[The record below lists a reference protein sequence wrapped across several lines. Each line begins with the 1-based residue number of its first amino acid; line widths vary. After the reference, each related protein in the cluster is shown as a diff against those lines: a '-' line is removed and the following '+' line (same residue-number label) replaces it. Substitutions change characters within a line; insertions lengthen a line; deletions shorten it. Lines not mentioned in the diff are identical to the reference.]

1 MLLRCCLAVFPVIE
15 ACFWV
20 ELVSRVPKY
29 VGGAA
34 ALFATPA
41 CYSYV
46 SKLTLNWTS
55 DSLPDYVGDRY
66 VKNRGPEVDRIER
79 EQVIAVMQS
88 LDRARFSSLE
98 DRAFRWCF
106 DSASVGI
113 SVSADGSTK
122 RVVSDSYCDGAKA
135 ETQSKFVQ
143 AAKEIDVI
151 LDTKR
156 WVSCD
161 GPCRVT

>member
-1 MLLRCCLAVFPVIE
+1 VLLRCCLAVFPLLR
-15 ACFWV
+15 
-20 ELVSRVPKY
+20 LVSGSNWYRGFLKY

-79 EQVIAVMQS
+79 EQVIAVVQS

-106 DSASVGI
+106 VGI

-122 RVVSDSYCDGAKA
+122 RVVSDSYCDRAKA
-135 ETQSKFVQ
+135 GTQSKFVQ